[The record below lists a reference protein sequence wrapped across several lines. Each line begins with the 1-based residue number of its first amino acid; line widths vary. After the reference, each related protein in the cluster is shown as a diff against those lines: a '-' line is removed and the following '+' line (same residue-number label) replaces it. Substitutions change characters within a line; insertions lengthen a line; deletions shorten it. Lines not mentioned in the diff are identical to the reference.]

1 MSQDKLAE
9 VLGGCIGI
17 IYTLTYRVILI
28 AAAIK
33 YLSH

>member
-1 MSQDKLAE
+1 MADKLPE

-17 IYTLTYRVILI
+17 VYTLTYRVIVI

-33 YLSH
+33 YLST

>member
-1 MSQDKLAE
+1 MSEDKLTT

-17 IYTLTYRVILI
+17 IYTLTYRGILV

-33 YLSH
+33 YLSL